1 MAAQSDSRARGS
13 LRWGWQCP
21 SPPRSPPHVQ
31 HRGCTSGP
39 PPPVAHMHTQ
49 HQDPMSTTLPAQLNE
64 AQ

>member
-39 PPPVAHMHTQ
+39 PPPVAHTHTQ